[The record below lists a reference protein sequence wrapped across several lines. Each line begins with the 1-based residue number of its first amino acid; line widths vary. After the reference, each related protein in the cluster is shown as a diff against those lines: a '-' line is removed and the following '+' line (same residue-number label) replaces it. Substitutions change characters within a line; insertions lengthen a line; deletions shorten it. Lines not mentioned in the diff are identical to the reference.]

1 MANCQ
6 LVLGTIS
13 FAICFAAW
21 GLISAFALRFREIY
35 SLSASQTAFLVG
47 SVIAPLRSSARRI
60 GNLEGIEG
68 GIS

>member
-21 GLISAFALRFREIY
+21 GLISAFALRSREIY

-47 SVIAPLRSSARRI
+47 RVIAPLRSSAIRT
-60 GNLEGIEG
+60 GNQEYW
-68 GIS
+68 